1 MQVKTTTNETIDL
14 RTLKLEEAVPEQQI
28 EIYRHVH
35 TQQFY
40 IRHLDGRFEP
50 VSWAHGCQ
58 EPDPS
63 DGKTCPDRGGA
74 VTSEPRRPSGS
85 PTKLLW
91 ETAKGRVDLYDA
103 NRSGPVPSNCSRYSK
118 RTSRQTLE

>member
-50 VSWAHGCQ
+50 V
-58 EPDPS
+58 PL
-63 DGKTCPDRGGA
+63 GA
-74 VTSEPRRPSGS
+74 GNNLSVAMRQSLPLP
-85 PTKLLW
+85 
-91 ETAKGRVDLYDA
+91 GRKDHAL
-103 NRSGPVPSNCSRYSK
+103 
-118 RTSRQTLE
+118 